1 MEPSPYLLLEKV
13 GPWEDDFRNPFMG
26 KSSRG
31 TTPEILKTPIPEGKT
46 KQKPFEKLPLIQTN
60 IKRTLLPDKE
70 KESNTNKEKN
80 QTIFKDKKQFFL
92 EKSKRNFL
100 VPRKKQNTIHM
111 NDLQKKMRSFDSSQ
125 NDAKLEKLRENDP
138 KPEYDPKP
146 VLKILAQ
153 NPFKLKIKEKIE
165 SPSKRIEKNIEYFTP
180 NINMMD
186 LKKRLKQQKQKE
198 SRDLQNSGDI
208 YVKGALMN
216 INNSTKNIRFSLHQE
231 KKNSKLN
238 ENNGKNLRDEMIKI
252 KIEHLRKIEKNS
264 THFLKYFLLKYDE
277 DVEKK
282 KKFIHPKH
290 Q

>member
-13 GPWEDDFRNPFMG
+13 GPWEDDIRNPFMG

-31 TTPEILKTPIPEGKT
+31 TTPENKKTSISEGKT
-46 KQKPFEKLPLIQTN
+46 KQKLFEKLPFMQTN
-60 IKRTLLPDKE
+60 IKRTLIPDK
-70 KESNTNKEKN
+70 KSNTNKEKN
-80 QTIFKDKKQFFL
+80 QTVFQDKKQFFF
-92 EKSKRNFL
+92 EKTKRNFL

-111 NDLQKKMRSFDSSQ
+111 QDLQKKMRSFDSSP
-125 NDAKLEKLRENDP
+125 NDAKLENPRENNP
-138 KPEYDPKP
+138 KSEYDLKP

-165 SPSKRIEKNIEYFTP
+165 SPSKRIEKNSEYFTP
-180 NINMMD
+180 NMMD
-186 LKKRLKQQKQKE
+186 LKKTMKQQKRKE
-198 SRDLQNSGDI
+198 SINLQNSGDI

-231 KKNSKLN
+231 KKNNYSSKFN